1 MQFVWA
7 GDRSKINSVL
17 YFKTRLSGKNYT
29 LNLSATDFY
38 QVFADGKFLQFG
50 PSRTASGYSR
60 VRSVNLKKVYELVIK
75 VRAYN
80 TNVFS
85 CDRQLPFFGAEV
97 LEDGKLIK
105 TTSDFCCYT
114 YSGDVTEAPR
124 YSSQRGYVE
133 LFDLT
138 APKTTPQ
145 DTYPVDAPVLLDGGE
160 DTANY
165 KTLKFLFNNAE
176 TFDGFYKINDLYW
189 KNKADAKDGLEK
201 FNVPFFFEKLKG
213 LKEYNYSLQGLKTGF
228 IKLNVNA
235 KTDGRIVC
243 VFDELLPDG
252 KWIFRRSVNNDF
264 MQVKMSAG
272 KSTVL
277 TFEPY
282 ALKHLKIIIEGDIKV
297 KPSFVLYENSFKYK
311 RKYCKDKDV
320 RLIMQSAENTF
331 RQNAVDV
338 FTDCPGRERAGW
350 LCDSYFLGKAEKFFT
365 GNNTIEKNF
374 LENYVLADTPEI
386 DAGMVPMCFPSE
398 HPSKNYIPNWA
409 MFFIIEL
416 HDYMLRSKDETLIKK
431 AKQKVYGILDF
442 FKKYQNEYGLLENL
456 EKWVFV
462 EWSVCNQPSH
472 TCGVNYP
479 SNMLYA
485 KCLECAGLLYDD
497 KSLIVQSQ
505 TLKQTIVDMATVG
518 ELFCD
523 NAIRTDG
530 KLTKVKENLSET
542 CQYYAVFCDLP
553 VSEDFKNNLIQNYG
567 PLNYEKY
574 PQEIRSNVFIGN
586 FLRFMFLT
594 RKGEYQR
601 VLDECVKYFSKM
613 AKQTGTLWEK
623 DTPDASCCHGFASY
637 IAVLLDEC
645 LKNL

>member
-1 MQFVWA
+1 MQFIWA
-7 GDRSKINSVL
+7 GERSKINSVL
-17 YFKTRLSGKNYT
+17 YFKTQLNGKNYT
-29 LNLSATDFY
+29 LNLCATDFY
-38 QVFADGKFLQFG
+38 QVFADGKFLGFG

-60 VRSVNLKKVYELVIK
+60 MRSINLKKVSELVIK

-85 CDRQLPFFGAEV
+85 CDRQPPFFGADII
-97 LEDGKLIK
+97 EDGKVIK
-105 TTSDFCCYT
+105 TSSDFSCYV
-114 YSGDVTEAPR
+114 YSGDVTDAPR

-138 APKTTPQ
+138 NPETTLLN
-145 DTYPVDAPVLLDGGE
+145 TYPVDASVILGEGE

-165 KTLKFLFNNAE
+165 KTLNFVFIDTKTFNG
-176 TFDGFYKINDLYW
+176 FDKINDLYW
-189 KNKADAKDGLEK
+189 KNKADAKEGLEK
-201 FNVPFFFEKLKG
+201 FNVPLFFEELKG
-213 LKEYNYSLQGLKTGF
+213 LKEYNYRLNSLKTGF
-228 IKLNVNA
+228 IKLVINA
-235 KTDGRIVC
+235 KTDGRIIC

-264 MQVKMSAG
+264 LQVKVSAG
-272 KSTVL
+272 KSKVL
-277 TFEPY
+277 TFEPC
-282 ALKHLKIIIEGDIKV
+282 ALKYLKIIIDGNIKV
-297 KPSFVLYENSFKYK
+297 KPSFVLYENSFAHKHNYGK
-311 RKYCKDKDV
+311 NKDI

-365 GNNTIEKNF
+365 GKNTIEKNF

-416 HDYMLRSKDETLIKK
+416 HDYMLRSGDKTLIEK

-442 FKKYQNEYGLLENL
+442 LKKYQNEYGLLENL

-462 EWSVCNQPSH
+462 EWSICNQPSH
-472 TCGVNYP
+472 TQGVNYP

-485 KCLECAGLLYDD
+485 KCLDCAGKLYDD
-497 KSLIVQSQ
+497 EKLTAQSLVIKNKI
-505 TLKQTIVDMATVG
+505 TELAFNG
-518 ELFCD
+518 ELFYD

-530 KLTKVKENLSET
+530 KLTNVKENISET

-567 PLNYEKY
+567 PLNYDKY
-574 PQEIRSNVFIGN
+574 PQEICSNVFIGN

-594 RKGEYQR
+594 QKGEYQR
-601 VLDECVKYFSKM
+601 VLNECVKYFSKM